1 MIITSSLR
9 FLYIFL
15 GSGLLCGVRKP
26 SKINDKI
33 DGSVL
38 CAGFSSQLNAINA
51 NPAEIHLG
59 SQLGIS
65 FVFPF
70 KISRAGKIAAKV

>member
-1 MIITSSLR
+1 M
-9 FLYIFL
+9 
-15 GSGLLCGVRKP
+15 VAH
-26 SKINDKI
+26 
-33 DGSVL
+33 

-59 SQLGIS
+59 SQLGTIS

>member
-1 MIITSSLR
+1 MVAYS
-9 FLYIFL
+9 
-15 GSGLLCGVRKP
+15 
-26 SKINDKI
+26 
-33 DGSVL
+33 
-38 CAGFSSQLNAINA
+38 AGFSSQLNTINA